1 MNLKSSN
8 IINKLNKNHFI
19 QRNTMILLINIKKK
33 NNLYNQQG
41 LEINNLKKNKLRNL
55 IQQ

>member
-55 IQQ
+55 IQ